1 MNKSLIFLVL
11 ALMVCSCF
19 VFADSKNQK
28 TISRL
33 KSFTI
38 AKNGFEL
45 AEADLQQRGAGDL
58 AGAKQWGVSDLAME
72 ALKNI
77 KMVEAAREE
86 AKNLIE
92 KDFELK
98 KYPILAKYL
107 AEKNIV
113 HME

>member
-1 MNKSLIFLVL
+1 MN
-11 ALMVCSCF
+11 
-19 VFADSKNQK
+19 
-28 TISRL
+28 
-33 KSFTI
+33 

-45 AEADLQQRGAGDL
+45 AEEDLKQRGAGDL
-58 AGAKQWGVSDLAME
+58 AGKKQWGISDLAME

-92 KDFELK
+92 SDFELK
-98 KYPILAKYL
+98 KYPLLQKYL
-107 AEKNIV
+107 SQKASI